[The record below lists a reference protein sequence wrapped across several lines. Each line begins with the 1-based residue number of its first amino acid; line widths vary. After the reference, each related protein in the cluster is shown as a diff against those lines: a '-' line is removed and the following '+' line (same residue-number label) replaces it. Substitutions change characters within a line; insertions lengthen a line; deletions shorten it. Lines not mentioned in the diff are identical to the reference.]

1 MRSLSQLG
9 FLDDVCE
16 AGKANVF
23 HFNTVIGRC
32 TYEESSQL
40 IRRMLQLGVEP
51 DRLTYL
57 RFIQKAVMRGEMDVA
72 EATLVRLEEA
82 KIRPNAEIYTTV
94 IHGYG
99 RIADYKQVCH
109 LLVCTWRAFRPRTF
123 TLTMYA
129 NTYPKIYGPAP
140 HAAHP

>member
-1 MRSLSQLG
+1 M
-9 FLDDVCE
+9 
-16 AGKANVF
+16 F

-72 EATLVRLEEA
+72 EATLVRLGEA

-99 RIADYKQVCH
+99 RVADYKQV
-109 LLVCTWRAFRPRTF
+109 LRRPDPQTP
-123 TLTMYA
+123 TLQT
-129 NTYPKIYGPAP
+129 PKSHPLNPRNVGPTPQSASL
-140 HAAHP
+140 